1 MAAKKPHRKE
11 QSSSQCRLCRSAL
24 EQTEDGLICPSC
36 LVVWHGDTFEPLE
49 EDPSG
54 FSSDYYYRFGMGC

>member
-1 MAAKKPHRKE
+1 MRPRKSSRKE
-11 QSSSQCRLCRSAL
+11 QPSLICRLCRSAL

-54 FSSDYYYRFGMGC
+54 LSSDYYFRFGMGC